1 MIDISI
7 LTKSCSGEWDSASS
21 WLPSDDD
28 LSHKARRQTSSG
40 VPHHKTPGI
49 KLLLDIHYLI
59 SEIVRLRSLSAEESE
74 LNCVMMMKMVMMILL
89 CNAWESGSIC
99 PCCWSCSYPP
109 CRTHRSSSSFLWF
122 LVVGDFITMWH
133 QIFVFIVDIYSV
145 SSSDLTLKSPRA
157 SSQLRCRASTAET
170 WTMAMQCN
178 VMVM

>member
-49 KLLLDIHYLI
+49 KLILDIHYLI

-89 CNAWESGSIC
+89 CNAWGSGSIC

-145 SSSDLTLKSPRA
+145 SSSDLTLKSGVLVLAANCAAEPQ
-157 SSQLRCRASTAET
+157 QLKPEP
-170 WTMAMQCN
+170 WQCN
-178 VMVM
+178 VM